1 MSANLWG
8 AFRIRKTD
16 GLVMIRCEQC
26 GQPVYYDPDRD
37 FIITAARY
45 TSKATGAE
53 YVRPFLFFS
62 KCTHCNSNVPN
73 QRKPQT
79 RVFAKQQNRG
89 QEDERKGTPANKADQ
104 QTA

>member
-8 AFRIRKTD
+8 FYRIRKTD
-16 GLVMIRCEQC
+16 GLVMIRCSRC
-26 GQPVYYDPDRD
+26 GEPCYYDPDKD
-37 FIITAARY
+37 FMSIMERY

-53 YVRPFLFFS
+53 YVRPLIFFV
-62 KCTHCNSNVPN
+62 KCAHCNSNVPN

-79 RVFAKQQNRG
+79 RVFAKQPDRG

-104 QTA
+104 PTA